1 LRTKYVAWD
10 RRYLE
15 QLLEVVHIN
24 VKRCKGRVMR
34 GIPYG
39 DFAMGVVIELLEKAG
54 IEFEGDADIICAAH
68 HIASRMEEKSNG

>member
-1 LRTKYVAWD
+1 
-10 RRYLE
+10 
-15 QLLEVVHIN
+15 
-24 VKRCKGRVMR
+24 MR